1 MSVTIPD
8 LSSKLVLRGIHVDLT
23 EAMKASLTTK
33 AERLF
38 RHEPGILRLRID
50 VGVDNTLSRRRFV
63 AKGYVDIAGPDL
75 AASTYHDD
83 AYAAMSLLIT
93 KLDRMLRKRA
103 TAHRRTRHRDD
114 IRVHPAEPEMTDALR

>member
-1 MSVTIPD
+1 MSVIPSD
-8 LSSKLVLRGIHVDLT
+8 LTSKLVLRGIHVDLT
-23 EAMKASLTTK
+23 AAMKASLTAK

-38 RHEPGILRLRID
+38 RHEPDILRLRID
-50 VGVDNTLSRRRFV
+50 VGVDHTLSRRRFV
-63 AKGYVDIAGPDL
+63 AKGYIDIAGPDL

-83 AYAAMSLLIT
+83 AYAAMSLLID

-114 IRVHPAEPEMTDALR
+114 IRIHPFESELASVGR